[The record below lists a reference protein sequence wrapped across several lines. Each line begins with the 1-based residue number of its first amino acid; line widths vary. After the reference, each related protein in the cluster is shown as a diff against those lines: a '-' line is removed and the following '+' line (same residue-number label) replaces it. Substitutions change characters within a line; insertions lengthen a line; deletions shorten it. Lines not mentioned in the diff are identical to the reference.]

1 MSELTTELRRLRLT
15 RRMNQTQLAKALRV
29 SKSKSPIASFET
41 GRLVPKEGT
50 AQALD
55 EVLNSGDKI
64 QQLACD
70 NLRR

>member
-29 SKSKSPIASFET
+29 SKSPIASFET
-41 GRLVPKEGT
+41 GRLVPKEDT